1 MEIFDELNKKWR
13 GSKTPFLVH
22 AGKEHFFND
31 IIESDYVDL
40 SSIKLGDVVALI
52 GDFDPQT
59 ISIFLKLVQQMAIVV
74 PLTKETKSQ
83 HEYFFE
89 VVSVDVI
96 IEDGLIKKGQNQE
109 SIRSFKI

>member
-22 AGKEHFFND
+22 AGKEYFFND

-40 SSIKLGDVVALI
+40 SSIKFGDVVALI

-96 IEDGLIKKGQNQE
+96 IEDGVLTLVT
-109 SIRSFKI
+109 SSRL

>member
-1 MEIFDELNKKWR
+1 M
-13 GSKTPFLVH
+13 
-22 AGKEHFFND
+22 
-31 IIESDYVDL
+31 DL
-40 SSIKLGDVVALI
+40 SASKFGDVVALI
-52 GDFDPQT
+52 GDFNPQT

-74 PLTKETKSQ
+74 PLTKTKSQ

-96 IEDGLIKKGQNQE
+96 IENGSIKKGQNQE

>member
-1 MEIFDELNKKWR
+1 M
-13 GSKTPFLVH
+13 
-22 AGKEHFFND
+22 
-31 IIESDYVDL
+31 
-40 SSIKLGDVVALI
+40 ALI

-96 IEDGLIKKGQNQE
+96 IENGLIKKGQNQE
-109 SIRSFKI
+109 SIRLFKI